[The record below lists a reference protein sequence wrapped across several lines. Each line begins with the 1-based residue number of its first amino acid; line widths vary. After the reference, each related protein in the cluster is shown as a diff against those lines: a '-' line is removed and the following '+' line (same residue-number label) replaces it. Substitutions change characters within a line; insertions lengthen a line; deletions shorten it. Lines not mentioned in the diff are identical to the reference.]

1 MRYKINEIFE
11 SLQGEGTFTGKPSI
25 FIRLQECPVG
35 CSWCDTKHT
44 WNVSLED
51 EIEKS
56 KFDLKREESANWCYF
71 TATQLLSLFSE
82 REYKAKHLVITGGE
96 PCIYDLTDLC
106 TQFESAGYSCQ
117 VETSGTFEIKVS
129 VDCWVTLSP
138 KINMKGGYK
147 VLKSSYQKA
156 SEIKYPIARKS
167 HIDELKGVIANNKLS
182 DKKIYLQPISMNP
195 KSTQLAIE
203 SCIENNWMLSVQLH
217 KYLDIE

>member
-1 MRYKINEIFE
+1 MKYKINEIFE

-44 WNVSLED
+44 WSVSPEN
-51 EIEKS
+51 EISKP
-56 KFDLKREESANWCYF
+56 KFDLKNEESDHWYSVTSA
-71 TATQLLSLFSE
+71 QLLNLFDE
-82 REYKAKHLVITGGE
+82 RGYKAKHLVITGGE

-106 TQFESAGYSCQ
+106 SRFESAGYSCQ
-117 VETSGTFEIKVS
+117 VETSGTFEIRVS
-129 VDCWVTLSP
+129 ENCWVTLSP

-147 VLKSSYQKA
+147 VLKSSYDIA
-156 SEIKYPIARKS
+156 SEIKYPIARES
-167 HIDELKGVIANNKLS
+167 HVDELKCIIIENDLSNKA
-182 DKKIYLQPISMNP
+182 IYLQPISMNP
-195 KSTQLAIE
+195 KSTQLAIA